1 MADDDVPGIDDV
13 PRLGRWLQE
22 NGITATGA
30 LPRVR
35 LIAGGRSNL
44 TYLLEPGDE
53 AAPLVLRRPPLGHV
67 LPTAHDMSRE
77 YRVLSALAGT
87 EVPVPAPVAL
97 YPEPDVIGAPFYL
110 MQYVPGLV
118 LRSAEDGERL
128 TAVQARQLSE
138 DFTDMLAAIHGV
150 DLAAT
155 GLSGFGRPEGYMERQ
170 LARWQRQWE
179 LSASRE
185 VPGYTELTQRL
196 TAGLPGRALPT
207 PEGTLVHGDY
217 RLDNTLV
224 TLDREASDPAARPG
238 PRSRPCWTGRCPPWA
253 TRWPTSG
260 WPSSTG
266 RSRKTVTPWTCSGP
280 RRSPPARGSSPGPRS
295 PTGTPRRPGGT

>member
-1 MADDDVPGIDDV
+1 M
-13 PRLGRWLQE
+13 
-22 NGITATGA
+22 
-30 LPRVR
+30 
-35 LIAGGRSNL
+35 
-44 TYLLEPGDE
+44 
-53 AAPLVLRRPPLGHV
+53 LRGPPLGHV

-87 EVPVPAPVAL
+87 EVPVPVPVAL

-128 TAVQARQLSE
+128 SPVQARQLSE

-155 GLSGFGRPEGYMERQ
+155 GLSGFGGPEGYMERQ

-179 LSASRE
+179 LSATRE

-196 TAGLPGRALPT
+196 AAGLPGRALPA

-224 TLDREASDPAARPG
+224 TLDRDANAPGDGPARDRGRAGLGDVHPGRP
-238 PRSRPCWTGRCPPWA
+238 A
-253 TRWPTSG
+253 
-260 WPSSTG
+260 G
-266 RSRKTVTPWTCSGP
+266 RSRAGP
-280 RRSPPARGSSPGPRS
+280 RLLDGAGRRRLPGRAVGPRGHHRARGSSPGPRS